1 MTKFTNQPDPIRFQT
16 NCAILLTYY
25 TNVPIKSLKRH
36 RKTISK
42 VSLIKIFR
50 SNIYFHSFFP
60 IQKTLTSKQWKFQSV
75 FATFFF
81 FFFFPSP
88 SSALT
93 KQKFFERSLEIKKES
108 SSSCLK
114 PHELTTK
121 VAVEREV
128 NGRVSRASHTLQPH
142 NPSSDEVFSSPNFSK
157 SPHCFIRKRVKN
169 KNVV

>member
-50 SNIYFHSFFP
+50 SNIYFHSFFA

-75 FATFFF
+75 FETFFLLLPFTQLSSNKTEF
-81 FFFFPSP
+81 FRKVLRNQKGIFFLVFEAPRVDDESRCGTG
-88 SSALT
+88 SQRKGIESVSHSAAS
-93 KQKFFERSLEIKKES
+93 QSIKRRG
-108 SSSCLK
+108 LF
-114 PHELTTK
+114 L
-121 VAVEREV
+121 A
-128 NGRVSRASHTLQPH
+128 
-142 NPSSDEVFSSPNFSK
+142 
-157 SPHCFIRKRVKN
+157 
-169 KNVV
+169 